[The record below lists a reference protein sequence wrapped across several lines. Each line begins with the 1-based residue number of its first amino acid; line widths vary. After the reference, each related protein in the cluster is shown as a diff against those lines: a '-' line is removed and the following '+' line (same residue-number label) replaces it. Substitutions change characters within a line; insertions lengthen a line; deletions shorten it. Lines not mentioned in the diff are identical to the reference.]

1 MAAQRADVALPN
13 GNHRTPSAP
22 DNRRWPCESCGAGQ
36 AVRRKSQ
43 SFLVLSEESNTDV
56 VIAPTSLK
64 SRKPMT
70 SAQHL
75 SAILWLKALQHRFS
89 CRPSQARGTKSAT
102 CGQGSAKPS
111 PAQPKKALTTAEL
124 LAAERAQKKAA
135 PVRVTETFAA
145 ELLNPAKALPRRRRR
160 PGAALAG
167 FKAMVGNLQ
176 R

>member
-1 MAAQRADVALPN
+1 MVLDKLLG
-13 GNHRTPSAP
+13 GN
-22 DNRRWPCESCGAGQ
+22 
-36 AVRRKSQ
+36 RKP
-43 SFLVLSEESNTDV
+43 FLVLSEESNTDV
-56 VIAPTSLK
+56 VIAPTRPEELEADDVSAASEAPILFAQGVATAD
-64 SRKPMT
+64 SAAAPAKPAAPK
-70 SAQHL
+70 AQP
-75 SAILWLKALQHRFS
+75 AAAKAQ
-89 CRPSQARGTKSAT
+89 P
-102 CGQGSAKPS
+102 KPS
-111 PAQPKKALTTAEL
+111 PAQPEKKVLTTAEL